1 MDDKSEYYK
10 EEALKSMM
18 FSYTIKKGRAKDKV
32 TLESNPNLQY
42 QNFHYHK
49 LPITMNPLEY
59 GKLIRKIDNVFI
71 VQINKTNLVDITQ
84 YEDKNEVKF
93 FIESNEIYTYTDH
106 KMDDNTFVRYIE
118 NKQYTFKNNELILLT
133 IDKSTKFI
141 QPLLQQD
148 KLNEKII
155 SMDIETYIKN
165 GVHIPYCI
173 NFYDGIIKSSY
184 FITDFKNYE
193 DMIINCIKDI
203 MVRKYDNH
211 KVYIHNLAGFD
222 GIFLLKILAKLGH
235 CQPTIHNDN
244 IISIQFNYKDYI
256 ILFKDSHQ
264 MLNVSLRILAKA
276 FGVDTQKSI
285 FPYTFVNENN
295 LDYIGAV
302 PEFKYF
308 DDISLAEYN
317 EYKANFNNN

>member
-93 FIESNEIYTYTDH
+93 FIKSNEIYTYTDH
-106 KMDDNTFVRYIE
+106 KIDDNTFVRYIE

-155 SMDIETYIKN
+155 SMDIETYI
-165 GVHIPYCI
+165 
-173 NFYDGIIKSSY
+173 
-184 FITDFKNYE
+184 
-193 DMIINCIKDI
+193 
-203 MVRKYDNH
+203 
-211 KVYIHNLAGFD
+211 
-222 GIFLLKILAKLGH
+222 
-235 CQPTIHNDN
+235 
-244 IISIQFNYKDYI
+244 
-256 ILFKDSHQ
+256 
-264 MLNVSLRILAKA
+264 
-276 FGVDTQKSI
+276 
-285 FPYTFVNENN
+285 
-295 LDYIGAV
+295 
-302 PEFKYF
+302 
-308 DDISLAEYN
+308 
-317 EYKANFNNN
+317 